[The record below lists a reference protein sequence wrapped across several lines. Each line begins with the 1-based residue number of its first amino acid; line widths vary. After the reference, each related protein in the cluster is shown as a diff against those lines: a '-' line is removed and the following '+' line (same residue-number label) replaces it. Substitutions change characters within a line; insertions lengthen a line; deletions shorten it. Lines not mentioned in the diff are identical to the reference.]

1 MSQKNIDYYYYNSLA
16 YRRKNYNSKDK
27 ANKSKS
33 NALNKK
39 IYKAN
44 LSLLEFLFLIIIIF
58 IGSIISLRTFCLVK
72 AKSNEIIILQ
82 EKLKAIKSENKI
94 LEEEIS
100 KKFDLSTVKDVAE
113 KKLGMHEPFG
123 YQVVKIKL
131 PKLDY
136 VIKYKR

>member
-1 MSQKNIDYYYYNSLA
+1 MSQKNIDYY
-16 YRRKNYNSKDK
+16 NYNLFGYENKCHKNK

-39 IYKAN
+39 IYEAN
-44 LSLLEFLFLIIIIF
+44 LNVLEFLFLIIIIF
-58 IGSIISLRTFCLVK
+58 IGCIISLRTFCLVK

-100 KKFDLSTVKDVAE
+100 KKFDLSMVKDVAE
-113 KKLGMHEPFG
+113 KKLDMHEPFG